1 MKKRLAYTFI
11 LLACTFLSL
20 EAGEKAKGE
29 YEYTRFT
36 FGAEW
41 SYVASFWSGWH
52 YNFFSSEGYRI
63 DQRGNAAGYTS
74 SAEAHLHAGYNFNR
88 HWNLSFYAGDRKS
101 VV

>member
-36 FGAEW
+36 FGAECLFL
-41 SYVASFWSGWH
+41 VRLALQFLLIG
-52 YNFFSSEGYRI
+52 R
-63 DQRGNAAGYTS
+63 
-74 SAEAHLHAGYNFNR
+74 L
-88 HWNLSFYAGDRKS
+88 
-101 VV
+101 